1 MKAKRLSKKLHA
13 LIVVAAMIVAQL
25 AAVLPTSAA
34 SNVLPVAQYVT
45 QVGSSTGGAG
55 GNSSTYNGTVKLKI
69 PMSKVLEP
77 NETELLNM
85 VCTHTEER
93 GKIE

>member
-13 LIVVAAMIVAQL
+13 LIVVAADDSCPACLLCFQRL
-25 AAVLPTSAA
+25 LQATYYL
-34 SNVLPVAQYVT
+34 LAQYVT

-69 PMSKVLEP
+69 PMSKVL
-77 NETELLNM
+77 
-85 VCTHTEER
+85 
-93 GKIE
+93 

>member
-45 QVGSSTGGAG
+45 QV
-55 GNSSTYNGTVKLKI
+55 
-69 PMSKVLEP
+69 
-77 NETELLNM
+77 
-85 VCTHTEER
+85 
-93 GKIE
+93 